1 MSQQIN
7 HLTYLINKLK
17 AEIADK
23 DSQIAGSLKNSD
35 G

>member
-17 AEIADK
+17 SEIADK
-23 DSQIAGSLKNSD
+23 DNQIAGSIKNSD